1 MGIPRRYSPLGL
13 VVAGAA
19 SCSAGQAAPKVTAR
33 YDTLPSGTIRVTS
46 AEPTGWSDSTR
57 AWRFETVARIGG
69 ADGSASE
76 LVEPSNIAIDDW
88 GRIYVADRKPPT
100 VKVFDS
106 TGALVRVIGREGS
119 GPGEFRVAFIAVR
132 RGVLVVHDPMQSRTS
147 VFDTAGSYLRSW
159 KSSCCYWSDVAIDR
173 AMRIYIPTVST
184 PDSTGKT
191 WGRAYTRYSVDG
203 ATIDTLVVPARDHTK
218 TWQVSSKDGK
228 SQMMTGVPFTPRSH
242 DAYHP
247 AGGFVHAWSG
257 DYRLAVSP
265 TGSDTA
271 RLIVRPWTAEPIP
284 DARREAETNE
294 TLKWVIEQYGEAI
307 ANAAIKVGD
316 VPTTAPAF
324 IGLRVDEDD
333 HLWVRRFAG
342 SDSTQTAY
350 DVFRPDGSWLGPVV
364 VPVSMPEWGNQ
375 YFAKGLVY
383 AVTEDDDGRPTIVK
397 LRIVR

>member
-1 MGIPRRYSPLGL
+1 
-13 VVAGAA
+13 
-19 SCSAGQAAPKVTAR
+19 
-33 YDTLPSGTIRVTS
+33 
-46 AEPTGWSDSTR
+46 
-57 AWRFETVARIGG
+57 
-69 ADGSASE
+69 
-76 LVEPSNIAIDDW
+76 
-88 GRIYVADRKPPT
+88 
-100 VKVFDS
+100 
-106 TGALVRVIGREGS
+106 
-119 GPGEFRVAFIAVR
+119 
-132 RGVLVVHDPMQSRTS
+132 
-147 VFDTAGSYLRSW
+147 
-159 KSSCCYWSDVAIDR
+159 
-173 AMRIYIPTVST
+173 MRIYIPTMQM

-191 WGRAYTRYSVDG
+191 RGRAYTRYSVDG
-203 ATIDTLVVPARDHTK
+203 ATIDTLVVPAREDTK

-242 DAYHP
+242 DAFHP

-307 ANAAIKVGD
+307 AKAAIKVGD

-324 IGLRVDEDD
+324 VSLRVDEDD

-375 YFAKGLVY
+375 YFANGLVY